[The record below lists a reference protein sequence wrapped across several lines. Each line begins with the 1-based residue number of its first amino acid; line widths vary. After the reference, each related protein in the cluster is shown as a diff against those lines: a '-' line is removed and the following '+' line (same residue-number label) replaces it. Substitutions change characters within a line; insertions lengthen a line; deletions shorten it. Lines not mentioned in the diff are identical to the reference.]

1 MNWLKKGWYYILPIL
16 ALILSL
22 MSDQKIDKSLVMIVA
37 GVLLLM
43 ILMDI
48 SKYRILQEKRKKEAE
63 QQTSTIAQEST
74 NKKKR

>member
-16 ALILSL
+16 ALVLSL

-48 SKYRILQEKRKKEAE
+48 SKYRILQEKRKKEALN
-63 QQTSTIAQEST
+63 QTNSNEKHLN